1 MDLEIDIDDE
11 LSILWQKIYNSILQ
25 FIMDKGLTDISIEL
39 QNCCIKSLLVSSDGI
54 INLTDHNNATDFA
67 ENFDDTVLYEVYQT
81 LQKNDTI
88 IISTQP

>member
-1 MDLEIDIDDE
+1 MDIFQAKLIDIVFSAIE
-11 LSILWQKIYNSILQ
+11 KL
-25 FIMDKGLTDISIEL
+25 ISIEL